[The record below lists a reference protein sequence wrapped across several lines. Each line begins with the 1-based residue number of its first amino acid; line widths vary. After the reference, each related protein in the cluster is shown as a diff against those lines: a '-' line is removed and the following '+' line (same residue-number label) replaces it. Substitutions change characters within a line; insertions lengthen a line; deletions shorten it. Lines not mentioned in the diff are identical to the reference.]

1 MQDIKQSNKRKTT
14 TMTFYI
20 LVLNGLFY
28 VEGPQEGISF
38 CVQDYEDAYERIEFE
53 LEEMVDTGYIPV
65 ETSVQVI
72 EMFLPF
78 PL

>member
-1 MQDIKQSNKRKTT
+1 
-14 TMTFYI
+14 MTFYI

-28 VEGPQEGISF
+28 VENPQERISF
-38 CVQDYEDAYERIEFE
+38 YALDYEDAYDRIEFE
-53 LEEMVDTGYIPV
+53 LEEMVDSGYIPV
-65 ETSVQVI
+65 ETSVQVV

>member
-1 MQDIKQSNKRKTT
+1 MGNVPNNLTKEKTT

-20 LVLNGLFY
+20 LILNGLFY

-38 CVQDYEDAYERIEFE
+38 CVQDYEDAYDRIEFE

-72 EMFLPF
+72 EQFLHD
-78 PL
+78 